1 MNREKLETVR
11 DEVHRLDTAPSYS
24 DTAKATHETLLAQ
37 SPERVSPIDTLDMN
51 TWHSRLSLM
60 DGGCR
65 TLGCIAGVTVC
76 LYPEETRRIAT
87 ENDEETPPP
96 SIGDIAQEIL
106 ELDDAQAY
114 ALFHSE
120 ARRASGSPVTPEHAA
135 AAIDSL
141 LAGDDPDQI
150 WSQGGTTA

>member
-1 MNREKLETVR
+1 MNRQKLETVR
-11 DEVHRLDTAPSYS
+11 DEVHRLDAAPSCS

-51 TWHSRLSLM
+51 TWHSRLSLH
-60 DGGCR
+60 GNCR

-87 ENDEETPPP
+87 ENEDETPPP
-96 SIGDIAQEIL
+96 SIGDIAQQIL

-120 ARRASGSPVTPEHAA
+120 PRRTDRVRATPEDAA
-135 AAIDSL
+135 AAIDRL

>member
-11 DEVHRLDTAPSYS
+11 DEVHRLDAAPSYS
-24 DTAKATHETLLAQ
+24 DTAKVTHESLLAQ

-51 TWHSRLSLM
+51 TWHSQLSLHG
-60 DGGCR
+60 DCR

-76 LYPEETRRIAT
+76 LYPDETRRIAT
-87 ENDEETPPP
+87 ENNDETTPPP

-106 ELDDAQAY
+106 DLDDAQAY

-141 LAGDDPDQI
+141 LAGDDAEQI
-150 WSQGGTTA
+150 WTQGGTTA